1 MQRILKHMSNKK
13 QHVFLKIQISSKYRQ
28 RSPNIFQKLCFKIA
42 QKCLKSSPKKHNTK
56 NNSPICNG
64 RQDSQVRKK
73 TQQLVTDIALS
84 CLLRPEG
91 YIIIYYRILYYI
103 ILYICYP
110 KISPGSHGG
119 PNLGRRLA
127 RGQLRLCVG
136 GASSLVGAG
145 EIWALTNCLEMFFG
159 FSKVF
164 WRKNSRQKWVWN
176 YFLMIFPAVCL
187 FCLEELMAEVWEIPC
202 PSEKE

>member
-1 MQRILKHMSNKK
+1 MNRQKDAKCQNLIKESLNICQTKNSFFFNTDILK
-13 QHVFLKIQISSKYRQ
+13 ISSK
-28 RSPNIFQKLCFKIA
+28 ILFQKLCFKIA

-103 ILYICYP
+103 ILYYIYIYVIQKYP
-110 KISPGSHGG
+110 QNPT
-119 PNLGRRLA
+119 
-127 RGQLRLCVG
+127 V
-136 GASSLVGAG
+136 
-145 EIWALTNCLEMFFG
+145 ALTLADALHGDSYDSALAERAAWLEPG
-159 FSKVF
+159 K
-164 WRKNSRQKWVWN
+164 
-176 YFLMIFPAVCL
+176 YGH
-187 FCLEELMAEVWEIPC
+187 
-202 PSEKE
+202 